1 MYNSA
6 PGLMQNAAAEA
17 TRANVSKPLAINAHG
32 SLTSIPNGSTQQTLN
47 LPQGSNLTD
56 IFSGVVRQPPP
67 VDSQPARPRASR
79 FTSSKPQEAAEPK
92 AEEIAVPAN
101 ERHLLRSID
110 TLQGRVAE
118 LEKLQVQLETTNSNL
133 EQKTL
138 NLQVEKKE
146 FEGRQRRDSAA
157 GSTESGNENVEGVG
171 ASYEQ
176 LASKIKRLQTHNW
189 ALVRQKDIFVQDLQD
204 LEQER
209 DHYRERSA
217 TAESGVARLQSEI
230 ARLHSENATIGQQH
244 AQAVAD
250 LAAANSD
257 IEALAHDKDDLL
269 AENQHLRAHINIT
282 ARSSANGSRIIDLT
296 ADFADGPDAESSN
309 LQINQQPEAQ
319 QGEDTD
325 SSAQSMIEERSKA
338 QQIEQHIEQ
347 QRSAHGKAPSC
358 DSSYNIT
365 YVSYAGQT
373 GSCIVRKD
381 LENERKAR
389 HQLRQ
394 AEASGGVVNNT
405 IGQHVFDE
413 HARQSLSSS
422 VSNTRTRP
430 HNALADRTSSLLMD
444 DFTLTKPP
452 TTHDQAANLPAT
464 VPASLPLPPLDLA
477 PLDVVHNET
486 QQSDL
491 GNTQAQPA
499 QQATEPAK
507 KLTVSDEELDLT
519 INDEEPTERPSQPPA
534 AALAAVLESVQAERA
549 LQLTQ
554 LAKYQANYNRH
565 DTALNRRQRK
575 QLHTKIIALT
585 ESVDRKADQ
594 IYNLH
599 DLVADQEQ
607 KGQSMTQNQV
617 DNTLQSLGL
626 ELPWQGIASSTTTSQ
641 RRGSASSCSL

>member
-1 MYNSA
+1 M
-6 PGLMQNAAAEA
+6 
-17 TRANVSKPLAINAHG
+17 
-32 SLTSIPNGSTQQTLN
+32 
-47 LPQGSNLTD
+47 
-56 IFSGVVRQPPP
+56 
-67 VDSQPARPRASR
+67 
-79 FTSSKPQEAAEPK
+79 
-92 AEEIAVPAN
+92 
-101 ERHLLRSID
+101 
-110 TLQGRVAE
+110 
-118 LEKLQVQLETTNSNL
+118 
-133 EQKTL
+133 
-138 NLQVEKKE
+138 
-146 FEGRQRRDSAA
+146 
-157 GSTESGNENVEGVG
+157 
-171 ASYEQ
+171 
-176 LASKIKRLQTHNW
+176 
-189 ALVRQKDIFVQDLQD
+189 
-204 LEQER
+204 
-209 DHYRERSA
+209 
-217 TAESGVARLQSEI
+217 
-230 ARLHSENATIGQQH
+230 
-244 AQAVAD
+244 
-250 LAAANSD
+250 
-257 IEALAHDKDDLL
+257 
-269 AENQHLRAHINIT
+269 
-282 ARSSANGSRIIDLT
+282 
-296 ADFADGPDAESSN
+296 
-309 LQINQQPEAQ
+309 
-319 QGEDTD
+319 D
-325 SSAQSMIEERSKA
+325 SSVQSMIEEQSKA

-347 QRSAHGKAPSC
+347 PRSAHGKAPSC

-373 GSCIVRKD
+373 GSCAVRKD

-394 AEASGGVVNNT
+394 AEASGGLVNNT
-405 IGQHVFDE
+405 IGQHVLDE
-413 HARQSLSSS
+413 HARRSSSSS

-452 TTHDQAANLPAT
+452 TMDDQAVNLPAT
-464 VPASLPLPPLDLA
+464 VPATLPLPPLDLA

-486 QQSDL
+486 QHSDL

-499 QQATEPAK
+499 QQAIEPAK